1 MIKLKDHV
9 RSFIYAIRPFETAQH
24 FAMTI
29 AGYSFSAYLSGTFNL
44 SLRSVFGLLA
54 IISFLCQVLSYNN
67 YATFDEDI
75 KDSNKKFDKKF
86 KGINKKYIFWISV
99 VFFIFSVGF
108 SLLVDLRLSFFLII
122 LMIIWAMYTHPVV
135 MLKKG
140 RFLPYIFDMLTMPF
154 LVLVGCYLNGFVD
167 YRCVIFAIFF
177 GLTEIAGHLNHMT
190 IDYQVDKETK
200 INTLA
205 VRKGP
210 LFTFTA
216 STIFFI
222 IAPIYFIVLGI
233 YNILPIWVSLIYIPG
248 TIIHLFK
255 FIALMKKFSFRYAL
269 TFRTAYRI
277 MYLVESTILEI
288 YLITNIVN
296 FNIFK

>member
-1 MIKLKDHV
+1 MIKLKDYV

-44 SLRSVFGLLA
+44 SLRAVFGLLA

-86 KGINKKYIFWISV
+86 KGVNKIYIFWISV
-99 VFFIFSVGF
+99 VFFILSIAF
-108 SLLVDLRLSFFLII
+108 SLMVDLRLSFFLIL

-154 LVLVGCYLNGFVD
+154 LVLVGCYLNGFLD
-167 YRCVIFAIFF
+167 YRCVIFAVFF

-210 LFTFTA
+210 FFTFTI
-216 STIFFI
+216 STILFV
-222 IAPIYFIVLGI
+222 IAPIYFVFLGI
-233 YNILPIWVSLIYIPG
+233 YKILPIWISLIYIPG
-248 TIIHLFK
+248 AIIHLFK
-255 FIALMKKFSFRYAL
+255 FIHLMKKFSFRYAL

-277 MYLVESTILEI
+277 IYFVESIILEI
-288 YLITNIVN
+288 YLITNITQ